1 MSETP
6 LRLQERLLNEG
17 MRSVDFFRAM
27 TPEQLDYTVYSDGSC
42 WKIRQ
47 ILAHFVSSEQAY
59 GVLISDLLSGGH
71 GAPEGFDIDNFNE
84 DEVSKMVD
92 LESQA
97 LLAQYEELRRSNA
110 NLVSRMQPED
120 LARVGR
126 HPFLGVASLE
136 EIIKLLYRH
145 NQIHQRDIRRALS
158 AKTG

>member
-59 GVLISDLLSGGH
+59 GVLISDLLSGGQ